1 MASPNNN
8 KTRLSC
14 ALQTA
19 RWAVRAAAGWAALML
34 VVNYSHELFAAINAV
49 SNAVTYL
56 LSGGGFWHTY
66 VLAAA
71 CSLTSCYLTCRSRAF
86 EDGRKAFQ
94 ASGRATVV
102 AILAVLLCFGMCLG
116 YADQIAIG
124 SDCREEWA
132 DSGFLIPEQI
142 RRRVCESYKVQAD
155 MLIATI
161 IAAIFTV
168 VTFIS
173 ALSSLGPSSYKL
185 DYEAERQPG
194 SAD

>member
-1 MASPNNN
+1 
-8 KTRLSC
+8 
-14 ALQTA
+14 
-19 RWAVRAAAGWAALML
+19 ML

>member
-1 MASPNNN
+1 MASPNN

-19 RWAVRAAAGWAALML
+19 RWAVYAAAAWAALML
-34 VVNYSHELFAAINAV
+34 VVNYIDGLVVAINAG
-49 SNAVTYL
+49 STAVMYL

-66 VLAAA
+66 MLAAA

-102 AILAVLLCFGMCLG
+102 ALSAVLLCIGICIG

-124 SDCREEWA
+124 SGCKEEWV
-132 DSGFLIPEQI
+132 DSGLLIPEQT
-142 RRRVCESYKVQAD
+142 RQRVCESYKVQAE